1 MMSSEKYSC
10 LVELLEKT
18 LCNVLFEI
26 MFNELF
32 TIRQET

>member
-1 MMSSEKYSC
+1 MSSEKESC
-10 LVELLEKT
+10 LVEHLIKRCEV
-18 LCNVLFEI
+18 CLFEI